1 MHFSYPEIVL
11 RSS

>member
-11 RSS
+11 RSH